1 MRMSKEIKNTPRF
14 SYREWDGHKMR
25 YFQLGQQVRTGIYGL
40 SDDLKIM
47 QFTGVYDH
55 KGTPIFEGDILRE
68 VTYDTQDNKGVQVNL
83 CKVVWCEFNCGFKLS
98 DEMNTWDIWEDMDVH
113 TYEIVSHVY
122 ASPVLEE
129 LIT

>member
-1 MRMSKEIKNTPRF
+1 
-14 SYREWDGHKMR
+14 MR